1 MTGSSGSQQPGPE
14 DSASGAPKPLNPRAP
29 APGPTIPPT
38 LGPTIPPT
46 PGPTIPPTPGPT
58 IPVQP
63 GDLALAEWYGD
74 EKELA
79 AWADRWA
86 PPWDEELSGAMFD
99 PDNSPPDDWETVP
112 EARDDEDPPVAEAPE
127 AGFTHGLGGTGTG
140 FAAGGPLNVMLPGEE
155 LAWHVS
161 AVRRRGLDALSDDE
175 LCGLAGAAARL
186 ESWAVELKLAAVAAL
201 DQRRAGSGGR
211 EGEHV
216 AEEVAAVLRLTGRS
230 AASLL
235 ELVWRLERLP
245 ATRAM
250 LAAGLI
256 DARRAAVIADH
267 TALLS
272 EEHAAAVQDAVL
284 PKAAGMTTG
293 ELAAA
298 CQRAVRACDPQ
309 AAIRRRERA
318 QKDARVECWTEA
330 AGTGALAG
338 RDLDPAAVIA
348 ADKTLDA
355 DAAWLRAQGVPG
367 SHDQLRAAAYTARL
381 TGCPLEALVPPGSGS
396 GPAWTNGLG
405 GGSVNLTMPA
415 MTWLG
420 RSDAPG
426 EITGTR
432 AGGPADAG
440 TCRDLAAALAAN
452 PATRW
457 CLTVVDG
464 QGRAVAHGCARAGPG
479 PPGRAGDPA
488 AWLAGIKFTPIAGR
502 VCDHRRESAGYQPAP
517 ALRHVIKIRSRRC
530 GFPGCRRAATRCD
543 DDHTVPY
550 HKGGKTCECNLH
562 PLCRRHHQTKQAPGW
577 QLEQPEPGI
586 LIWTT
591 PSKRQFTST
600 PEPYPV

>member
-1 MTGSSGSQQPGPE
+1 MTGSQPPGPG
-14 DSASGAPKPLNPRAP
+14 DPAFSAPEHLAPMLIPTPTSTP
-29 APGPTIPPT
+29 APST
-38 LGPTIPPT
+38 PT
-46 PGPTIPPTPGPT
+46 PGPTSPSAPGPT
-58 IPVQP
+58 STSAPAVPAQA

-74 EKELA
+74 DEDLA

-86 PPWDEELSGAMFD
+86 PPSDEELTGPLSG
-99 PDNSPPDDWETVP
+99 PDAGPPDDRETMS
-112 EARDDEDPPVAEAPE
+112 EARYDEDPPVADALE
-127 AGFTHGLGGTGTG
+127 AGFTHGLGGSGTG

-161 AVRRRGLDALSDDE
+161 AVRRRGLDALSDGE
-175 LCGLAGAAARL
+175 LCGLTGAAARL
-186 ESWAVELKLAAVAAL
+186 ESWAVELKLAAVAKL
-201 DQRRAGSGGR
+201 DERRAGPDGR

-216 AEEVAAVLRLTGRS
+216 AEEVAAVLTLTGRS
-230 AASLL
+230 AALLL

-256 DARRAAVIADH
+256 DARRAGVIADH

-272 EEHAAAVQDAVL
+272 QDHAAAVQDAVL
-284 PKAAGMTTG
+284 PRAAGMTSG

-298 CQRAVRACDPQ
+298 CRRAVLACDPQ

-318 QKDARVECWTEA
+318 QQDARVESWTEA
-330 AGTGALAG
+330 AGTAAMAG

-355 DAAWLRAQGVPG
+355 DAAWLKARGVPG
-367 SHDQLRAAAYTARL
+367 SHDQLRAAAYIARL
-381 TGCPLEALVPPGSGS
+381 TGCPLEALVPPVSGS
-396 GPAWTNGLG
+396 AGGPWANGPG

-457 CLTVVDG
+457 CLTLVDSR
-464 QGRAVAHGCARAGPG
+464 GRAVAHGCARAGPG
-479 PPGRAGDPA
+479 PPGRGGDPA
-488 AWLAGIKFTPIAGR
+488 AWLAGINVTSIAAG

-530 GFPGCRRAATRCD
+530 GFPGCRRPASRCD
-543 DDHTVPY
+543 DDHTIPY
-550 HKGGKTCECNLH
+550 HKGGRTCECNLH

-577 QLEQPEPGI
+577 QVEQPEPGT

-591 PSKRQFTST
+591 PSKRQFTVT
-600 PEPYPV
+600 PEPCPV